1 MIDIDEFVVL
11 KKHDNIIDFMEEHCS
26 EDCGQI
32 SLNWNMMTVSN
43 ETDYRPVPTLMRNIH
58 SDHIWGTIKVI
69 VRPSYVDT
77 DRFDWWHSVRRKKG
91 NWVDTTGK
99 VIQRPNDGRNRRIN
113 NDAPSDVALLY
124 HYRFRSP
131 GEFYHKNCIRGDVL
145 QSRGKYP
152 KCIIN
157 KTGTQVDQGMYGGN
171 LDTLAWEQLKKM
183 VPKYAIFENNTNAT
197 INTLY
202 PDYPYRF

>member
-99 VIQRPNDGRNRRIN
+99 VIQRPNDGRNRLIMMLHQM
-113 NDAPSDVALLY
+113 LLY
-124 HYRFRSP
+124 CTTIDF
-131 GEFYHKNCIRGDVL
+131 EVL
-145 QSRGKYP
+145 ASSITK
-152 KCIIN
+152 IASE
-157 KTGTQVDQGMYGGN
+157 GMCCKAGGN
-171 LDTLAWEQLKKM
+171 I
-183 VPKYAIFENNTNAT
+183 PNA
-197 INTLY
+197 
-202 PDYPYRF
+202 P